1 MKSIYHF
8 EPVDPILD
16 ESDYKKELIHWA
28 EREQKTFEILKMG
41 KQPLVKVD
49 GNRLI
54 CKLEPPKRLELPFFD
69 IYHSYMCRFHLH
81 CLFCTFGILDG
92 WKSKCRLNKNHVK
105 DRSDSDA

>member
-69 IYHSYMCRFHLH
+69 IYHSYMS
-81 CLFCTFGILDG
+81 FGY
-92 WKSKCRLNKNHVK
+92 KFVYMYPST
-105 DRSDSDA
+105 S